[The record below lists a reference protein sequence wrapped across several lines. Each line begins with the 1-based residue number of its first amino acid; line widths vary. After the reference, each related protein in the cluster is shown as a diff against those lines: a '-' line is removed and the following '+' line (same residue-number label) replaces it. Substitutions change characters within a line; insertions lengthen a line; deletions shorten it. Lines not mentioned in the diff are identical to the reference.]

1 MKDENSSEREQLLT
15 TAIRKDFLEERVV
28 KRLSKYVQYLKS
40 FNLEVLI
47 LPMDKSSEHKRKAQL
62 G

>member
-28 KRLSKYVQYLKS
+28 ERLSKYVQYLKS

>member
-28 KRLSKYVQYLKS
+28 ERLSKYVQYLKS

-47 LPMDKSSEHKRKAQL
+47 LQMDKSSEHKRKAQL